1 MLECDKKLLTKK
13 LLAAFEKQFNM
24 NFIDFE
30 PDSGLLEKAAE
41 LAGKKYALENWN
53 RYKKFEQE
61 NA

>member
-1 MLECDKKLLTKK
+1 